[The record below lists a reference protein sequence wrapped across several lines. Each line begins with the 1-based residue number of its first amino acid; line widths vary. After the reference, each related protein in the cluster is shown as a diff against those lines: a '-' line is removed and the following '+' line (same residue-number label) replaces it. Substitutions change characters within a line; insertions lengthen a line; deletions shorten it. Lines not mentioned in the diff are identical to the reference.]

1 MIFKKFAFVTIVLFV
16 LISTPFISYASSEN
30 SQPSG
35 NESSLNKS
43 SLTETE
49 RNELIRSFLAASQK
63 SATQDFIDNVVALTD
78 GYTRSQFLEVLIAI
92 TNITEENNLDEFLCL
107 DKLEEAINKFDFGHI
122 KDQKIAHLEK
132 IINKFYKPIPF
143 DPEAFKRSRGFFDA
157 DVNDFLPEDKRF
169 NIEKEKI
176 DRFQKAIND
185 AVNETRYSKSPTAEE
200 RFKAV
205 KEVLFLA
212 EVSSPESLITDIV
225 ELTDQYPLD
234 RVKKIVKKMIRKSK
248 TSSLDQ
254 NSCIEILRKA
264 IDYFEDEEETKKLK
278 FAQIKAMA
286 KKLSSIAKVV
296 ISKEEQ
302 EAWLKAKEEVL
313 KELLN
318 KHTTEK
324 PEQHKVAE
332 NLVIQDLIQIS
343 VNEAFDLKKFKKMKR
358 ESLETE
364 KRKKVASQLFSE
376 EEQMLIM
383 TRKAKQNA
391 DEILQEYIAEL
402 KAKKALRFSDFLIG
416 GSVIILSP
424 VLLPIGAIILAF
436 SKEADQKELEEKK
449 RKVLEEKA
457 KMLAELVTIRKL
469 KQSKVWKKYAAE
481 LRGLIVKKMLSKEKE
496 EVLEEVL
503 QRYEPGDEEEE
514 AAIKEAW
521 QNLLD
526 ETQKITIEI
535 IKAEKQRQLAGK
547 LLSKEEQETSEKE
560 VEQRV
565 AKVFEK
571 YMPDMESFLNKKY
584 PLVEDIYLPNKD
596 SIYEAIEKLRSGEFE
611 KGSPRGLIF
620 YGPPGLGK
628 TSMAEAM
635 ANEAGCPIFIERAQI
650 LLDKWVGAGQ
660 QAVKSIFSEARE
672 KASETGKGV
681 IIFIDEL
688 QALAP
693 GTSNRSV
700 GLGDQYSGQSYRNT
714 LTHIWTEYD
723 DCVKNN
729 DNIFLIIA
737 CNNFDR
743 IDERIRQR
751 IEHIEFSPPDIN
763 AVTEILYRKAQ
774 HHNIFL
780 SESELNEYAKKMKN
794 LSGRELNTFF
804 DETKKFIKRDR
815 SREEALKLAAEKL
828 LKEKS

>member
-1 MIFKKFAFVTIVLFV
+1 MIFKKSFFVEVILLV

-35 NESSLNKS
+35 NESSLNES

-49 RNELIRSFLAASQK
+49 RNELIKSFLAASQK

-78 GYTRSQFLEVLIAI
+78 GYTRRQFKEVLIAI
-92 TNITEENNLDEFLCL
+92 INTTEENNLDEFLCL
-107 DKLEEAINKFDFGHI
+107 EKLEEAAHKFDSGHI
-122 KDQKIAHLEK
+122 KEQKIAQLERIAQK
-132 IINKFYKPIPF
+132 LLYKPIPF
-143 DPEAFKRSRGFFDA
+143 DPVAFKRDYEFFEA
-157 DVNDFLPEDKRF
+157 NNLLPESERF
-169 NIEKEKI
+169 DITKEVMKL
-176 DRFQKAIND
+176 QKNIND
-185 AVNETRYSKSPTAEE
+185 SLNETRYSKSPTAEE

-205 KEVLFLA
+205 KEVLFLT

-254 NSCIEILRKA
+254 SSCIEILRKA

-278 FAQIKAMA
+278 FAQIKAMV

-302 EAWLKAKEEVL
+302 EAWLKAREEVL

-324 PEQHKVAE
+324 PEQHKVVE

-343 VNEAFDLKKFKKMKR
+343 VNEAFDLKVFKKMKQ

-424 VLLPIGAIILAF
+424 VLLPIGAIIVAF

-547 LLSKEEQETSEKE
+547 LLSKEEQEASEKE
-560 VEQRV
+560 IEQRV

-571 YMPDMESFLNKKY
+571 YMPDMESFLSKKY

-596 SIYEAIEKLRSGEFE
+596 RIYETVEKLRNGEFE

-628 TSMAEAM
+628 TSMAEAI
-635 ANEAGCPIFIERAQI
+635 ANEAGCPILIERAQI

-660 QAVKSIFSEARE
+660 QAVKSIFSEARK
-672 KASETGKGV
+672 KAAETGKGV

-693 GTSNRSV
+693 GTSNRNI

-751 IEHIEFSPPDIN
+751 IEHIEFSQPDIN

-804 DETKKFIKRDR
+804 EQTKKFIKRGR